1 MHPLC
6 LDFLTAVEASPPEL
20 ATLAAVNGCQS
31 ISFMVHPVQ
40 GVPDFGMASDTPMRR
55 ETKQRCADLGV
66 TVDMIEGFLLTPDV
80 DVSAFGP
87 SLESAAWLGAR
98 SANVVLRDSDESHLA
113 ASFTA
118 FRDLAASYG
127 IVTLAEWSRRTCFP
141 SPAAIRRFL
150 ADVGN
155 DALLQ
160 VDFLH
165 THRGGFGPADI
176 AALDPRIVGRGQIS
190 DGPAEMPVDQ
200 QFAEAIGGRLAPGE
214 GALPLGAFIR
224 ALPPGAVIGIEVPSS
239 SRGEQGGTEAWVKR
253 VLDAT
258 RRLFDK
264 PGEIG
269 PR

>member
-1 MHPLC
+1 VHPLC

-20 ATLAAVNGCQS
+20 ATLAAANGCAS

-55 ETKQRCADLGV
+55 ETRQRCADLGI
-66 TVDMIEGFLLTPDV
+66 TVDMLEGFLLTPDV
-80 DVSAFGP
+80 DVSAFAP

-98 SANVVLRDSDESHLA
+98 SANVVLRDSDEAHL
-113 ASFTA
+113 SETFTA
-118 FRDLAASYG
+118 FRDLASSFG

-141 SPAAIRRFL
+141 SPAAIGRFL
-150 ADVGN
+150 ADVGK

-190 DGPAEMPVDQ
+190 DGPAEMPVDR

-214 GALPLGAFIR
+214 GALPLKDFIR
-224 ALPPGAVIGIEVPSS
+224 ALPAGTVIGVEVPNTALKD
-239 SRGEQGGTEAWVKR
+239 QGVGAEERVRRAVAGTR
-253 VLDAT
+253 VL
-258 RRLFDK
+258 LS
-264 PGEIG
+264 
-269 PR
+269 

>member
-20 ATLAAVNGCQS
+20 ASLAATNGCQS

-40 GVPDFGMASDTPMRR
+40 GVPDFGMSSDTPMRR
-55 ETKQRCADLGV
+55 ETKQFCTELGIG
-66 TVDMIEGFLLTPDV
+66 VDMVEGFLLTPDV
-80 DVSAFGP
+80 DVAAFGP

-98 SANVVLRDSDESHLA
+98 SANVVLRDSDESRLK

-118 FRDLAASYG
+118 FRDLAAAYG

-141 SPAAIRRFL
+141 SPAAIGRFL
-150 ADVGN
+150 AEVGH

-176 AALDPRIVGRGQIS
+176 TALDPCVVARGQIS
-190 DGPAEMPVDQ
+190 DGPADMPVDQ
-200 QFAEAIGGRLAPGE
+200 QFAEAIGGRLVPGD
-214 GALPLGAFIR
+214 GALPLRDFIR
-224 ALPPGAVIGIEVPSS
+224 VLPAGTVIGIEVPNTALKD
-239 SRGEQGGTEAWVKR
+239 QGVNAEER
-253 VLDAT
+253 VRRAVAAT
-258 RRLFDK
+258 NKLLR
-264 PGEIG
+264 PV
-269 PR
+269 